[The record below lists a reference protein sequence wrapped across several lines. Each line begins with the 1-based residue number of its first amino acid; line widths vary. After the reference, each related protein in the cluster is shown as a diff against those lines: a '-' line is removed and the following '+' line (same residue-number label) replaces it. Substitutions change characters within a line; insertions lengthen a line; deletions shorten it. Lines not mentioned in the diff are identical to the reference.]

1 MKHAVFAMAA
11 TLVLSTFLGCAT
23 TRFMSVGSATYPP
36 YGGDV
41 MVLDVPLEGLDYE
54 VIGIVSVYAPWET
67 SYDRLLELMRE
78 EAARNG
84 AHAVMVC
91 RDDICLANGQR
102 DSRFAAPAVRILPR
116 AKGVA
121 DALPPAAMDESMSPV
136 PAQAPVPDRGE
147 EKALAERGRVTLNV
161 EFDTGSAVVKDRYYA
176 DLAGL
181 AEVMRSHPDL
191 KVVIEGHTDSVG
203 DDDLNMRLSWKRAE
217 SVKNC
222 LVTMFAI
229 DASRLEAR
237 GYGETRPVTD
247 NGSEEGRQRN
257 RRVEAALEYEKA
269 LK

>member
-11 TLVLSTFLGCAT
+11 TLVLSAFLGCTT

-41 MVLDVPLEGLDYE
+41 MVLDVPLEGVDYE
-54 VIGIVSVYAPWET
+54 VIGIVSVYAPWDT

-91 RDDICLANGQR
+91 RDDICLASGQG
-102 DSRFAAPAVRILPR
+102 DSRFAVPAVRILPR
-116 AKGVA
+116 AEAVA
-121 DALPPAAMDESMSPV
+121 ETLPMAPV
-136 PAQAPVPDRGE
+136 PAQAPVQDPGE
-147 EKALAERGRVTLNV
+147 EKTLVEKGRVTLNV
-161 EFDTGSAVVKDRYYA
+161 EFDTGKAVVKDRYYA
-176 DLAGL
+176 DLAKL

-203 DDDLNMRLSWKRAE
+203 DDDLNMRLSWERAE
-217 SVKNC
+217 SVRNC
-222 LVTMFAI
+222 LVKIFAI
-229 DASRLEAR
+229 DVSRLEAR
-237 GYGETRPVTD
+237 GYGETRPVAD
-247 NGSEEGRQRN
+247 NGYEEGRQRN
-257 RRVEAALEYEKA
+257 RRVEAAVEYEKT